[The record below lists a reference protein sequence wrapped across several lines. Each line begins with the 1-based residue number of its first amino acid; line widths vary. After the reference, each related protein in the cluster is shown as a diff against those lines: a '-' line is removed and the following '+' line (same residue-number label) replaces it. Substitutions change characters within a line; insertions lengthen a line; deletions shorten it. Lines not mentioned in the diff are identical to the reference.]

1 MKLPRTPDEL
11 REWVSRE
18 FQMSPDERQSLVSGI
33 DSVLQ
38 WQRNLLESS
47 KGDAIRAVSEG
58 FSARLQRL
66 HSQLQEKDTRTS
78 AIARYFED
86 VVSELSDK
94 SQRDGRT
101 QLYRF
106 EAFRERFETF
116 LAAEQRVTCI
126 GVGVADVNSFKT
138 YNDTLG
144 HAIGDRILERVAHL
158 LATCVRSQ
166 DFMASDRAGAS
177 RDLHARL
184 GGDEF
189 CFVISN
195 LQRRDTAR
203 VIGNRYKRAVEAHD
217 WSAEHDWLAERPVK
231 VDIGIVCLALGPV
244 ADRRAHAPDLV
255 RGLLEQA
262 DQLMYSAKQAGSA
275 SVRVGSMRI
284 EDGALVP
291 VPDAPPG

>member
-18 FQMSPDERQSLVSGI
+18 FQMSPDERKELVRGI

-38 WQRNLLESS
+38 WQRGLLESS

-58 FSARLQRL
+58 FTARLQRL
-66 HSQLQEKDTRTS
+66 NTQLREKDTRTS
-78 AIARYFED
+78 AIARYFEEIVAD
-86 VVSELSDK
+86 LSDK
-94 SQRDGRT
+94 SQRDAHTR
-101 QLYRF
+101 LYRF

-116 LAAEQRVTCI
+116 LATEQRVACI
-126 GVGVADVNSFKT
+126 GVGVADINRFKS

-144 HAIGDRILERVAHL
+144 HAIGDRIIARVAHL
-158 LATCVRSQ
+158 LATCVRSE

-195 LQRRDTAR
+195 LQRRDTAFA
-203 VIGNRYKRAVEAHD
+203 IGNRYKRAVEAHD
-217 WSAEHDWLAERPVK
+217 WSTEHEWLAERPVK
-231 VDIGIVCLALGPV
+231 VDIGIVCLTLGPL
-244 ADRRAHAPDLV
+244 AARRAHAAEIAG
-255 RGLLEQA
+255 GLIDHA
-262 DQLMYSAKQAGSA
+262 DQLMYAAKEAASP
-275 SVRVGSMRI
+275 SVRVGSMRF
-284 EDGALVP
+284 ENGQLVT
-291 VPDAPPG
+291 VPDSPPE

>member
-11 REWVSRE
+11 RDWVSRE
-18 FQMSPDERQSLVSGI
+18 FHMSHEERTALVSGI

-38 WQRNLLESS
+38 WQRGLFESS

-58 FSARLQRL
+58 FSAKLQRL
-66 HSQLQEKDTRTS
+66 HTQLQEKDTRTS

-86 VVSELSDK
+86 VVADLSDK
-94 SQRDGRT
+94 SQRDART
-101 QLYRF
+101 RLYRF

-116 LAAEQRVTCI
+116 LATEQRVACVGI
-126 GVGVADVNSFKT
+126 GVADINSFKS

-144 HAIGDRILERVAHL
+144 HAIGDRIIERVAHL
-158 LATCVRSQ
+158 LAKCVRSE

-195 LQRRDTAR
+195 LQRRDTAA
-203 VIGNRYKRAVEAHD
+203 VIGNRYKRAVEDHD
-217 WSAEHDWLAERPVK
+217 WAAEHEWLAERPVK
-231 VDIGIVCLALGPV
+231 VDIGIVCLALGPL
-244 ADRRAHAPDLV
+244 AERRAHAAEMV
-255 RGLLEQA
+255 RGLLDHA
-262 DQLMYSAKQAGSA
+262 DQLMYEAKESGSE
-275 SVRVGSMRI
+275 SVRVRSMRF
-284 EDGALVP
+284 ENGALTY
-291 VPDAPPG
+291 VPDSPPE